1 MIKAILFDFDGVLT
15 TDKTGSVSTLRSLS
29 QQTGLGE
36 DQLWE
41 AFAPFNEHLLSGR
54 TTHGVVWAEICDRL
68 GQYLDP
74 AMLTCAFDSTPIRHD
89 MLCFAAGLR
98 RHYSTGVITDN
109 KADRM
114 QRIIE
119 LHSLASI
126 FNVILVSAEHG
137 SGKEQ
142 PSIFESAVE
151 SLCVAPHECVFVDN
165 SRRNLMA
172 PAALGMHT
180 LYFND
185 ATDTAQS
192 LAEVLSER
200 YGIVAPR
207 VPPNNSCMDSSVKQ
221 LLSK

>member
-1 MIKAILFDFDGVLT
+1 MIRAILFDFDGVLT

-29 QQTGLGE
+29 QQTGISE
-36 DQLWE
+36 DLLWE

-54 TTHGVVWAEICDRL
+54 TTHGAVWAKICDRL
-68 GQYLDP
+68 GQDLDP
-74 AMLTCAFDSTPIRHD
+74 AILTRGFDSTPIRRD

-98 RHYSTGVITDN
+98 RHYSTGIITDN

-114 QRIIE
+114 QRLTE

-126 FNVILVSAEHG
+126 FNIIIVSAEHG

-165 SRRNLMA
+165 SRRNLVA

-185 ATDTAQS
+185 AIDTAQS
-192 LAEVLSER
+192 LADVLSER

-207 VPPNNSCMDSSVKQ
+207 VPPNNSFKPNPLRGSA
-221 LLSK
+221 